1 MEALRFEH
9 QDGEYQVIVRSED
22 LSYAWERFK
31 GRIDHENDSKPESA
45 MPYEERYCRYASK
58 DTCKL
63 YLYDYQASE
72 LKETAEEGQ
81 QVWEEQRP
89 VMFET
94 CEYNIAI
101 RFKPGLLDKK
111 STPKVLH
118 IRKDI
123 ETAFFLDKDYTGNV
137 VGLSGN
143 VSFLNEP
150 GVFKLEFEY
159 QHVGKT
165 KRTWV
170 TFEVVSP
177 KLDTKHDYKALLN
190 DVNEEYN
197 DVIFRYLA
205 TTYQQLTR
213 GRVKNDIVWMN
224 LFEDIID
231 DYLKNI
237 ELILRRPHQNVRTY
251 TTYAKVE
258 KVKKWTPTLEDEYA
272 ENKQAKQLDNHWFE
286 LKESDNTVNTR
297 ENRFV
302 KHTLTHIGKR
312 LTKILNEVLTN
323 NRNDELSDDHRNR
336 LLNYKERIHKL
347 EHNPFFRTIGRF
359 EGMNQD
365 SMVLQSRAG
374 YQQVYKDWIKLRRG
388 IDLYNGASN
397 IGTLQI
403 WEIYELWCFI
413 KMKRMVKQL
422 LHIEKENPAYEKL
435 VSEPAGSLLNP
446 FSNSRMEHV
455 VTFNYPTPD
464 ENDHSEWAEQMRR
477 HAGDV
482 ITLHYQHT
490 FNRRNADTFG
500 VHTAT
505 TEQRPDIVLNINKE
519 DGSKI
524 LLTYLYDAKYRVISD
539 KRLDKDIEKE
549 DIEEMQ
555 ELHGGDYPPSDAINQ
570 MHRYR
575 DAIYYGSGLKDQA
588 NKEVI
593 GGYILFPG
601 RGDNETIAK
610 RYYSNSVASVNIG
623 AFPLLPKSKSRKDH
637 FGHEDEDS
645 PQLYEHLRDILLEKS
660 LGYEHVENAIP
671 QRGLVYKLPME
682 DNDSI
687 VLVGY
692 CRPEQWKL
700 VLKNKLY
707 YTRAGFENGSLRLV
721 PGFESC
727 KFLVMHNLQD
737 KAIFKL
743 TGQGARIVSSEDLQK
758 KGFSANKDYY
768 LVFDL
773 DSGNPEIS
781 FEGKAGEILQLKRS
795 ANPYKKEPYFTTLEQ
810 LLEPAN
816 NKEPIGS
823 L

>member
-9 QDGEYQVIVRSED
+9 QDGDYQVIVRSED

-31 GRIDHENDSKPESA
+31 GHIDHDNDPKPDSTI
-45 MPYEERYCRYASK
+45 PYEERYCRYASK

-72 LKETAEEGQ
+72 LKKTAEEGQ

-101 RFKPGLLDKK
+101 RFKPELLDTK

-118 IRKDI
+118 VRKDI
-123 ETAFFLDKDYTGNV
+123 ETAFFLDKDYNGKV

-159 QHVGKT
+159 QHAGKT

-177 KLDTKHDYKALLN
+177 KLDTKHDYKSLLN

-205 TTYQQLTR
+205 TTYQQLTK

-224 LFEDIID
+224 IFEDIID

-251 TTYAKVE
+251 TAYAKVE
-258 KVKKWTPTLEDEYA
+258 KVKKWTPALEDEYA
-272 ENKQAKQLDNHWFE
+272 ENKQSKRLDNHWFE

-312 LTKILNEVLTN
+312 LTKILHEVLTN
-323 NRNDELSDDHRNR
+323 NRNDELSDEHRNR

-359 EGMNQD
+359 EGMSQD

-413 KMKRMVKQL
+413 KIKRMVKQL

-464 ENDHSEWAEQMRR
+464 ENDDSDWAEQMRR
-477 HAGDV
+477 HAGDI

-490 FNRRNADTFG
+490 FNRRNADVFG

-505 TEQRPDIVLNINKE
+505 TEQRPDIVLNITKE

-575 DAIYYGSGLKDQA
+575 DAIYYGSELKDQA
-588 NKEVI
+588 SKEVI

-610 RYYSNSVASVNIG
+610 RYYSNSVSSVNIG
-623 AFPLLPKSKSRKDH
+623 AFPLLPKSKSRKEH

-645 PQLYEHLRDILLEKS
+645 PQLYEHLKDILLEKS
-660 LGYEHVENAIP
+660 IGYEHVENAIP

-682 DNDSI
+682 GENAI
-687 VLVGY
+687 ILVGY
-692 CRPEQWKL
+692 CKPEQWKT

-707 YTRAGFENGSLRLV
+707 YTRAGFESGSLRLV

-727 KFLVMHNLQD
+727 KFLVMHNHQD

-743 TGQGARIVSSEDLQK
+743 TGQGARIVSGEDLQK
-758 KGFSANKDYY
+758 KGFSASKDYY
-768 LVFDL
+768 LAFDL
-773 DSGNPEIS
+773 ESSNPEIS
-781 FEGKAGEILQLKRS
+781 FEDKAGEILQLKKS
-795 ANPYKKEPYFTTLEQ
+795 ANPYKKEPYFTTLGQ
-810 LLEPAN
+810 LLEPKPN
-816 NKEPIGS
+816 EI

>member
-9 QDGEYQVIVRSED
+9 QDGDYQVIVRSED

-31 GRIDHENDSKPESA
+31 GRIDHDNDPKPESA
-45 MPYEERYCRYASK
+45 LPYEERYCKYASK

-63 YLYDYQASE
+63 YLYDYQTSE
-72 LKETAEEGQ
+72 LKQISEEGQ
-81 QVWEEQRP
+81 QIWEEQRP

-101 RFKPGLLDKK
+101 RFKPGLLDTK
-111 STPKVLH
+111 SYPKVLH
-118 IRKDI
+118 VRKDI
-123 ETAFFLDKDYTGNV
+123 EMAFFLDKDYNGNV

-159 QHVGKT
+159 QHAGKT
-165 KRTWV
+165 KHTWV

-177 KLDTKHDYKALLN
+177 KLDTKHDYKSLLN

-197 DVIFRYLA
+197 DIIFRYLA
-205 TTYQQLTR
+205 TTYQQLTK

-224 LFEDIID
+224 IFEDIID

-258 KVKKWTPTLEDEYA
+258 KVKKWTPALEDEYA
-272 ENKQAKQLDNHWFE
+272 ENKQAKRLDNHWFE

-323 NRNDELSDDHRNR
+323 NRNDELSDDHRCR

-347 EHNPFFRTIGRF
+347 GHNPFFRTVGRF
-359 EGMNQD
+359 EGMSQD
-365 SMVLQSRAG
+365 SMVLQSRYG

-464 ENDHSEWAEQMRR
+464 ENDDSDWAEQMRR

-490 FNRRNADTFG
+490 FNRRNTDAFG

-505 TEQRPDIVLNINKE
+505 TEQRPDIVLNITKE

-575 DAIYYGSGLKDQA
+575 DAIYYGSDLKEQA
-588 NKEVI
+588 SKEVI

-623 AFPLLPKSKSRKDH
+623 AFPLLPKSKSHKDH

-645 PQLYEHLRDILLEKS
+645 PQLYEHLKDILLEKS

-692 CRPEQWKL
+692 CKPEQWKL

-707 YTRAGFENGSLRLV
+707 YTRAGFESGSLRLV

-727 KFLVMHNLQD
+727 KFLVMHNRQD

-743 TGQGARIVSSEDLQK
+743 TGQGARIVSGEDLQK
-758 KGFSANKDYY
+758 KGFSASKDYY

-773 DSGNPEIS
+773 ESDNPEIS
-781 FEGKAGEILQLKRS
+781 FEGKTGEMLRLKKS

-816 NKEPIGS
+816 NKETTGAF
-823 L
+823 